1 MKIIIHGIGTAVNTK
16 RLYSYTDVCTYRFTM
31 IEKLCLVM
39 GIQYM
44 SDPDDSYVLTID
56 NMKKMLAIKMRF
68 R

>member
-1 MKIIIHGIGTAVNTK
+1 MKITMHGIGNSLLV
-16 RLYSYTDVCTYRFTM
+16 LVCIYVYVYMLRFTM
-31 IEKLCLVM
+31 IEKLCYVM

-44 SDPDDSYVLTID
+44 SDPDESYVLTID

>member
-1 MKIIIHGIGTAVNTK
+1 MKITTHGIGILRNTIK
-16 RLYSYTDVCTYRFTM
+16 FVHGCIHARFTM
-31 IEKLCLVM
+31 IEKLCFVM

>member
-1 MKIIIHGIGTAVNTK
+1 
-16 RLYSYTDVCTYRFTM
+16 M
-31 IEKLCLVM
+31 IEKLCFVM
-39 GIQYM
+39 GIEYI